1 MEHVLPRARTARA
14 SLLLPAT
21 ALLLTAAASAQ
32 RFDNWVAGTVGANAG
47 ASTLATDPNSG
58 APTRIVALAG
68 GGFDTE
74 AWNGTAFVSLGL
86 GNNPGTTQGEALAPF
101 SVGGTSGL
109 VHLGANGVTS
119 IWTGGANWTTLG
131 TLTPSPSAAALS
143 AVAPEPGPN
152 GFACLFGGTDAA
164 SQPVGDLWGF
174 DGAQWQDLGASSVL
188 QPAARVSGMLA
199 SNGTGGLVLFG
210 GADSVS
216 DRNDVWE
223 FQAGQWRFAG
233 KGPGVR
239 VFGGA
244 LLDISRSALMVV
256 GGLSSGAP
264 ANDAWILPVPLPA
277 VPVAAADWTQITAA
291 LPFVTSTSGFVTAA
305 LDAVRNEPVAVD
317 FLLVEPVV
325 DQAASFLIRGA
336 SPTTNCVVPNLQI
349 TGAPGVLEPR
359 VPAAGTASLGMG
371 GFTGQAGAPMVWF
384 AEFVTPGVGFATITP
399 IPGSSCLNFLSPTAL
414 NLGATTTGAGGQY
427 QFNLLIPAN
436 PALIGSV
443 LDEQMFGLSV
453 VGGVPP
459 IIATEAARV
468 VIGR

>member
-1 MEHVLPRARTARA
+1 MQHVLSRARTARV

-21 ALLLTAAASAQ
+21 ALLLTVAASAQ
-32 RFDNWVAGTVGANAG
+32 RFDSWVAGTVGANVG

-58 APTRIVALAG
+58 APTRIVALVG

-101 SVGGTSGL
+101 SVGGTAGL
-109 VHLGANGVTS
+109 VHLDANGVTS

-131 TLTPSPSAAALS
+131 TLTPSPSGRALS
-143 AVAPEPGPN
+143 AVAPEPGP
-152 GFACLFGGTDAA
+152 GGRACLFGGGSSTT
-164 SQPVGDLWGF
+164 VFGDLWGF
-174 DGAQWQDLGASSVL
+174 DGVQWVDLT
-188 QPAARVSGMLA
+188 PVSGPLPSARIGAALA

-210 GADSVS
+210 GEDVGGVK
-216 DRNDVWE
+216 NDVWE
-223 FQAGQWRFAG
+223 FNGVTWRLAG
-233 KGPGVR
+233 KGPDAR
-239 VFGGA
+239 RFLGG
-244 LLDISRSALMVV
+244 LLDISRSALMIV
-256 GGLSSGAP
+256 GGLSP
-264 ANDAWILPVPLPA
+264 TTTANDAWILPLPLPA

-317 FLLVEPVV
+317 LLLVEPVV

-371 GFTGQAGAPMVWF
+371 GLTGQAGAPMVWF
-384 AEFVTPGVGFATITP
+384 AEFVTPGVGFATVTP
-399 IPGSSCLNFLSPTAL
+399 IAGSSCLSFLSPTAL

-436 PALIGSV
+436 PALVGSV